1 MRPAHMKPSIF
12 AVLVC
17 ALALT
22 GLGLVPATRA
32 ADLSYSRITI
42 SFMNLTQKQIVI
54 QGALLPRGQ
63 WVQGMQPVPQ
73 TLYPSNST
81 VGPFATMS
89 ANYGDGNGGMLYT
102 NIGTITWSMGWNQA
116 PTIRI
121 QLNDS
126 TLQAVPSNP
135 NPMPDPDNQHVKY
148 VFTIQK
154 K

>member
-1 MRPAHMKPSIF
+1 MKPAAKRGSMLAI
-12 AVLVC
+12 VTC
-17 ALALT
+17 ALVLAAL
-22 GLGLVPATRA
+22 LLAPASRA

-73 TLYPSNST
+73 TLYPNNST